1 MGEKIK
7 CVIIEDEQHTSRLM
21 EDYVSKIK
29 QLELMGTFI
38 SPISLLNYD
47 KLDEIQLIYLD
58 IQMPEMTGI
67 DFLKSIPTNAE
78 IILTTAYSEYALQGY
93 ELNVTDYLLKPVELG
108 RFIAATNKAI
118 ENIKLKQLRDT
129 KSGDDEYIIVKVDKK
144 HVKINIKDIVYIQ
157 SDWNYM
163 NIYTT
168 KEKHM
173 VLGTLKSI
181 EETLSAKNFVRIHK
195 SYLINLSHVEFIEG
209 NQVQLNGI
217 KLQISRNYKNTLLER
232 L

>member
-38 SPISLLNYD
+38 SPISLLNYN

-118 ENIKLKQLRDT
+118 ENIKLKQLRDA
-129 KSGDDEYIIVKVDKK
+129 KSSDDDYIVVKVDKK

-157 SDWNYM
+157 ADWNYM
-163 NIYTT
+163 NIYTI

-181 EETLSAKNFVRIHK
+181 EEVLSAKNFVRIHK